1 MRVAYFDCFSGIS
14 GSMALGAL
22 LHAGASLDT
31 VSEALAA
38 LPTAGYLVESE
49 QVEVMGTAAL
59 RLHLRARPEGV
70 IRTYASIRTMLDD
83 SSLPAPARH
92 TAQRAIR
99 LLAEA
104 DASVQSREPDLMTF
118 HEAGDE
124 DAVAFIVGAAVALH
138 DLGIGRVFASPVPT
152 GMGMTRT
159 EHGIVPIPSPVVLH
173 LLRGAPTYSR
183 GIPVELVTP
192 VGAAILAAIAEGYG
206 DLPLM
211 RSDAVGYGAGEP
223 RPDFP
228 HLLRVVV
235 GTEERAAGEG
245 PAGGDVLIEAH
256 VDGADELALHA
267 VIEAVIEA
275 GARDAWFVPVTGP
288 DRSAGAVVSALAA
301 RSREAAVVEA
311 IRRVESGTVR
321 TQWVRTVPDP
331 TDPVT

>member
-1 MRVAYFDCFSGIS
+1 
-14 GSMALGAL
+14 
-22 LHAGASLDT
+22 
-31 VSEALAA
+31 
-38 LPTAGYLVESE
+38 
-49 QVEVMGTAAL
+49 
-59 RLHLRARPEGV
+59 
-70 IRTYASIRTMLDD
+70 MLDD

-124 DAVAFIVGAAVALH
+124 DAVAFIVGTAVALH

-311 IRRVESGTVR
+311 IRRVESGSGR
-321 TQWVRTVPDP
+321 NHWVGTLPDP
-331 TDPVT
+331 PDPVT